1 MDSRVRRAIAAIS
14 PAGAQPAKR
23 GRRVWLAAVLASC
36 VVGGLGCSAGSGAQA
51 AASAATATEVILKP
65 THGASTVK
73 PTWSVTKACPP
84 GYQGSGVLYTLNS
97 DGSIGSIMSPVVPHV
112 TSPFGGTVLVNV
124 EKTFALGTDIKP
136 GGTSRW
142 IVGCD
147 SGIGATGKEKLTQSV
162 YVTLSADGKS
172 YTSSFTPPG
181 G

>member
-1 MDSRVRRAIAAIS
+1 
-14 PAGAQPAKR
+14 
-23 GRRVWLAAVLASC
+23 
-36 VVGGLGCSAGSGAQA
+36 
-51 AASAATATEVILKP
+51 VILKP
-65 THGASTVK
+65 THGVSTLK
-73 PTWSVTKACPP
+73 PTWSVTQACPT

-124 EKTFALGTDIKP
+124 EKTFALGTNIKP

-147 SGIGATGKEKLTQSV
+147 AGIGATGKEKLTQSV

-172 YTSSFTPPG
+172 FTSSFSPPAG
-181 G
+181 